1 MTSVPDSVFTMPS
14 ITRNSDGQIRTV
26 GFELEFSGITLA
38 DTVAAVVSSLE
49 GAVVNETA
57 AEVSVETVFGK
68 FNVEVDWEFL
78 KSTAAGDQQADD
90 PDLWLQKLS
99 EAAALLVPIEVVC
112 PPIPVTEISRLE
124 NLVVALRNAG
134 AVGTEESLIAAYG
147 VHINPEIPA
156 LDAGTIYRYLRA
168 FVLLQWWLVD
178 AHKVDLA
185 RRVSPYIDLFSESY
199 IKCLLS
205 CKKPTLET
213 LIDDYLQFNASRNR
227 ALDMLPLFAEIDSE
241 RVRSV
246 IDDPK
251 IKARPTFHY
260 RLPNCL
266 IDKPEWN
273 LSLSWNLWC
282 VVEQLANDEAALESL
297 GDAFLAADRPVI
309 GVDRSAWVERITQ
322 WRNDHA

>member
-1 MTSVPDSVFTMPS
+1 MTSTSDPTFTMPS
-14 ITRNSDGQIRTV
+14 IIRNSDGDIRTV

-38 DTVAAVVSSLE
+38 DTVAAVVSSLD

-57 AEVSVETVFGK
+57 AEVSVDTNYGK
-68 FNVEVDWEFL
+68 FNIEIDWEFL
-78 KSTAAGDQQADD
+78 KSTAAEEQQANS

-99 EAAALLVPIEVVC
+99 EAATLLVPIEVVC
-112 PPIPVTEISRLE
+112 PPIPVTEIFQLE
-124 NLVVALRNAG
+124 KLVAVLRKAG

-147 VHINPEIPA
+147 VHINPEIPG
-156 LDAGTIYRYLRA
+156 LDAETIYRYLRA

-185 RRVSPYIDLFSESY
+185 RRVSPYIDLFSEPY
-199 IKCLLS
+199 IKQLLT

-213 LIDDYLQFNASRNR
+213 LIDDYLHFNASRNR
-227 ALDMLPLFAEIDSE
+227 ALDMLPLFAEIDGK

-266 IDKPEWN
+266 IDNPEWS

-282 VVEQLANDEAALESL
+282 VVEQLADDAALNSL
-297 GDAFLAADRPVI
+297 GEAFLAADRPLL
-309 GVDRSAWVERITQ
+309 GVDRAAWVARITEWLDDQ
-322 WRNDHA
+322 S